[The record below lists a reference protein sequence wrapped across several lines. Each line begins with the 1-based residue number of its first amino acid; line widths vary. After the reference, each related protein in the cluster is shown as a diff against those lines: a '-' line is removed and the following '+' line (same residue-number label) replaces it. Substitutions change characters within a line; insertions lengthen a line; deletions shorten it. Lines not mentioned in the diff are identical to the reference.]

1 MYVHIIHRQ
10 AIDVANL
17 APDEERAVEPVAD
30 WKQPQSVQSNAENR
44 LQYADV
50 KALRS
55 SNRIRL
61 RKLQRE
67 SVRMESEAIDDLSGS
82 ALDVCVCGES
92 TRRSTMKA
100 YMCSKCGRCYHEY
113 CILPAGNL
121 CGFCVEQDLPSEDK
135 VLSRVCRCRCIHDEK
150 KQLRRCSEC
159 KIAYHPVCENHDPL
173 ADRFLCG
180 TCKWYED
187 NKSRRRT
194 RPWSR
199 KQLREQMECLGVTNR
214 KASKLIQAKLRSKLG
229 NQKADACLR
238 IFEKPPTKMFCK
250 NLAED
255 REPKIRR
262 VHRRFAVTEVLYFEE
277 SCKVCGR
284 CMPQHQDPALF
295 PNKTIKFKHF
305 HRDFVKAYE
314 CVNKRCDC
322 RVKTYSKLE
331 GLRCA
336 HDYEWDED
344 ETLPDHLKR
353 HIKEVT
359 SYNSSTTLNFYSMFY
374 SIMHI
379 TYPSRTSTI
388 VNFYSILLD
397 TYYMHSHTQ
406 THIGAN
412 LRGLFQRQR
421 C

>member
-1 MYVHIIHRQ
+1 M
-10 AIDVANL
+10 L
-17 APDEERAVEPVAD
+17 A
-30 WKQPQSVQSNAENR
+30 
-44 LQYADV
+44 YAY
-50 KALRS
+50 LRS
-55 SNRIRL
+55 LRQKCFARIWQ
-61 RKLQRE
+61 K
-67 SVRMESEAIDDLSGS
+67 
-82 ALDVCVCGES
+82 
-92 TRRSTMKA
+92 T
-100 YMCSKCGRCYHEY
+100 
-113 CILPAGNL
+113 GNL
-121 CGFCVEQDLPSEDK
+121 RLDECIEDLPS
-135 VLSRVCRCRCIHDEK
+135 LRCC
-150 KQLRRCSEC
+150 
-159 KIAYHPVCENHDPL
+159 
-173 ADRFLCG
+173 
-180 TCKWYED
+180 T
-187 NKSRRRT
+187 
-194 RPWSR
+194 
-199 KQLREQMECLGVTNR
+199 
-214 KASKLIQAKLRSKLG
+214 
-229 NQKADACLR
+229 
-238 IFEKPPTKMFCK
+238 
-250 NLAED
+250 
-255 REPKIRR
+255 
-262 VHRRFAVTEVLYFEE
+262 FEE

-379 TYPSRTSTI
+379 THPSRTSTI